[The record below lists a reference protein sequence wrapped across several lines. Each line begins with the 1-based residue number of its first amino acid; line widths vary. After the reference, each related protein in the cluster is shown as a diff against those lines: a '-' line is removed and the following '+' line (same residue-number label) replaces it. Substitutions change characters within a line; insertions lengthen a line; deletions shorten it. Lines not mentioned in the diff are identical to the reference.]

1 MDWKVATATFGML
14 FFAELGDKTQ
24 LAIITM
30 SGKTGD
36 PLSVFLGG
44 VAALA
49 LVTLLGVIFGDV
61 ITRVVPPNFL
71 QNGAALLFITFG
83 VLMLAGKM

>member
-30 SGKTGD
+30 AGKTGN
-36 PLSVFLGG
+36 PLMVFLGG

-49 LVTLLGVIFGDV
+49 LVTLIGVLFGDA
-61 ITRVVPPNFL
+61 ITRFVPPEVL
-71 QNGAALLFITFG
+71 HNGAALLFITFG
-83 VLMLAGKM
+83 VLMLFGKM